1 MRKEIKEE
9 ILENEA
15 VLGDESIEDHSGCH
29 CCEELYLFHMK
40 DNYHE
45 FAIGLTTVLNMLSV
59 AEAAGAVPE
68 LPADW
73 WNEAKGRL
81 V

>member
-29 CCEELYLFHMK
+29 CCEELY
-40 DNYHE
+40 
-45 FAIGLTTVLNMLSV
+45 
-59 AEAAGAVPE
+59 VPYE
-68 LPADW
+68 
-73 WNEAKGRL
+73 G
-81 V
+81 